1 MSMIAHARWI
11 GAAAALGFGIQA
23 SFIAAGAPD
32 APPAGVQMLMPRGGI
47 PAVFEPRFVPADKAG
62 LPDSAWIL
70 GVALGGEA
78 RAYSLN
84 LLNGHEVVN
93 DSVGGRA
100 IAAVW

>member
-1 MSMIAHARWI
+1 MFAFDRARQVVTVLTLAI
-11 GAAAALGFGIQA
+11 SFHPLPAYAAEIETL
-23 SFIAAGAPD
+23 
-32 APPAGVQMLMPRGGI
+32 PPGVQMLLPRGGI
-47 PAVFEPRFVPADKAG
+47 PAVFAPRFVSASKAG

-70 GVALGGEA
+70 GVAMAGEA

-93 DSVGGRA
+93 DSIGGRA